1 MLKLAGKIA
10 EEVIPNSSGTEQYFK
25 HTIWVLNSS
34 AREANRDTK
43 SFEIASSV
51 IFSAA
56 DKHQDAIDAARHDV
70 LFYVL
75 YPELDPV
82 IEKTPYVQKVA
93 EIRKANSKGE
103 SREALSLITD
113 DMVEDMSISGTQKEC
128 RDKIRK
134 LYDYGITLPIIRVSV
149 KPFKE
154 NERKDVFL
162 RAIEVL
168 KN

>member
-1 MLKLAGKIA
+1 M
-10 EEVIPNSSGTEQYFK
+10 N
-25 HTIWVLNSS
+25 
-34 AREANRDTK
+34 

-51 IFSAA
+51 IFSLA
-56 DKHQDAIDAARHDV
+56 DKHEDAIDAARHDV

-82 IEKTPYVQKVA
+82 IEKTKYIQKVA
-93 EIRKANSKGE
+93 EIRKANSKGG

-113 DMVEDMSISGTQKEC
+113 DMVEDLTISGTQKEC
-128 RDKIRK
+128 QDKIKK
-134 LYDYGITLPIIRVSV
+134 LYDYRITLPIIRISV
-149 KPFKE
+149 KPFRE

-162 RAIEVL
+162 RAIEAL